1 MSEGK
6 GVLTAGE
13 TAGMLG
19 VSERDVY
26 SLCASGVLPHYI
38 CFDRDAV
45 MEMKGKI
52 ESFLKTGSDYENRR

>member
-1 MSEGK
+1 MSDCR

-38 CFDRDAV
+38 CFDAAEV
-45 MEMKGKI
+45 MERKAEI
-52 ESFLKTGSDYENRR
+52 ESFLKTGSDYGNRR

>member
-1 MSEGK
+1 
-6 GVLTAGE
+6 
-13 TAGMLG
+13 MLG

-52 ESFLKTGSDYENRR
+52 ESFLKTGSDYGNRR

>member
-38 CFDRDAV
+38 CFDAA
-45 MEMKGKI
+45 EI
-52 ESFLKTGSDYENRR
+52 EGYLKKVRQ

>member
-1 MSEGK
+1 MSDCR

-19 VSERDVY
+19 ISEREVY

-38 CFDRDAV
+38 CFDAA
-45 MEMKGKI
+45 EI
-52 ESFLKTGSDYENRR
+52 EGYLKKVRQ